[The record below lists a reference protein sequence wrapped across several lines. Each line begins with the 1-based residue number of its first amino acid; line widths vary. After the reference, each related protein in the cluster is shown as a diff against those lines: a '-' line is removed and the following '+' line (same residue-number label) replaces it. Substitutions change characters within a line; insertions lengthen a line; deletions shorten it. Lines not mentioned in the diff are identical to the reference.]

1 MSNSPN
7 LHQTCYHRLVIFMQY
22 LQHGFSVLACEPY
35 VQILPLSTTCQCQF
49 RHYANPRHNDQIFM
63 TCCIAQIHR
72 AFDSGRLD
80 ANYCRNF
87 GTKLRWD
94 HSGFTEFR
102 WDHSVQL
109 GLHWCFCFWVVSCL
123 LPGGVPKH
131 CPRRQLQMGE
141 DSHQAK
147 RDSEPIN
154 FINLLRKY
162 PSLTRNTARNAARAL
177 SRAARALPG
186 YVFCASPGTRPSDSA
201 VWLH

>member
-22 LQHGFSVLACEPY
+22 LQHGFSVLAWEPY
-35 VQILPLSTTCQCQF
+35 GQILPTTCACMTVTCWHMQTPYSRMRTHAVMLVHDLPQLSTTCQCQF
-49 RHYANPRHNDQIFM
+49 RHYANPGHNDQIFT
-63 TCCIAQIHR
+63 TCRIAQIHR

-109 GLHWCFCFWVVSCL
+109 GLH
-123 LPGGVPKH
+123 
-131 CPRRQLQMGE
+131 
-141 DSHQAK
+141 
-147 RDSEPIN
+147 
-154 FINLLRKY
+154 
-162 PSLTRNTARNAARAL
+162 
-177 SRAARALPG
+177 
-186 YVFCASPGTRPSDSA
+186 
-201 VWLH
+201 